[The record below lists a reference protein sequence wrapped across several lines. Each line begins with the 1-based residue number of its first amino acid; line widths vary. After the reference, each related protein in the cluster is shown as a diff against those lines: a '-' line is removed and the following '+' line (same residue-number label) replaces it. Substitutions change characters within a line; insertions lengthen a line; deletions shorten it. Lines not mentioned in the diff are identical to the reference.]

1 MSRALLFIVLLLAAL
16 PGLGQ
21 GQRMLRLEDC
31 YQLALDRNLAL
42 KRSQQELSLRMLD
55 RNTARH
61 DLLPSL
67 SYSVNHFFSFGKN
80 IDPVT
85 NNFVTERFSGGDTGL
100 QLQLDLF
107 SGFKKLHA
115 IKQAGYGVQAAS
127 FARKNTELEL
137 LSNVTLA
144 YSRLL
149 FNKEQAAVVRSNLRT
164 TALEMRTVAEKI
176 KAGRLTKYEQYT
188 FNARLSSEQ
197 AELVTAQNDSL
208 AALQELRQLLNLPHR
223 EQVQIAPIDTSQLAG
238 IYHSPLQ
245 TQELLDTLLR
255 QHPAVKQ
262 AQVNEQVARSGVKVA
277 KSSLAPTLSARG
289 NLSSN
294 YNSTESL
301 SETTPL
307 PLKRQ
312 LNDNLG
318 QYIGLSLEV
327 PIFSKRELSNTVKKE
342 KLNLATAMLQT
353 KEVENLVVSQTLQL
367 VNEFNAAKQKYQ
379 ATRTAWEQN
388 KLSYSL
394 YQEKHRL
401 GQVSSV
407 ELFTARDIL
416 NASSAR
422 FIQAKLELYFRHRL
436 LLLLKEQ

>member
-1 MSRALLFIVLLLAAL
+1 MSRALLVMILLLAAAL
-16 PGLGQ
+16 PGR
-21 GQRMLRLEDC
+21 GQRLLRLEDC
-31 YQLALDRNLAL
+31 YKLALDRNLGL
-42 KRSQQELSLRMLD
+42 KQAQQELSGRMLD

-100 QLQLDLF
+100 SLQLDLF
-107 SGFKKLHA
+107 TGFKKLHA
-115 IKQAGYGVQAAS
+115 IKRASFGIEAAS
-127 FARKNTELEL
+127 FARENAELEL

-149 FNKEQAAVVRSNLRT
+149 FNKEQAAVVRSNIRT
-164 TALEMRTVAEKI
+164 TTLEMKTVAEKI
-176 KAGRLTKYEQYT
+176 KAGRLTKYEQYS
-188 FNARLSSEQ
+188 FNARLNSEQ

-208 AALQELRQLLNLPHR
+208 AALQELRQLLNLPYR
-223 EQVQIAPIDTSQLAG
+223 EQVQIAFIDTTQLAG

-245 TQELLDTLLR
+245 TQELLDTVLR
-255 QHPAVKQ
+255 RHPAVKQ
-262 AQVNEQVARSGVKVA
+262 AQVNEQVARYGVKVA
-277 KSSLAPTLSARG
+277 KSSLSPTLAARG
-289 NLSSN
+289 NVLSN

-301 SETTPL
+301 SETSPL
-307 PLKRQ
+307 PLKQQ
-312 LNDNLG
+312 LNENLG

-327 PIFSKRELSNTVKKE
+327 PIFSKRELSNGVKKE

-353 KEVENLVVSQTLQL
+353 KEVENLVVGQTLQL

-388 KLSYSL
+388 KLSYTL

-422 FIQAKLELYFRHRL
+422 FIQARLELYFRHRL